1 MALATVRLNATFG
14 TGEFI
19 VAGPANLSNSAMS

>member
-1 MALATVRLNATFG
+1 MTLATVRLNGAFG

-19 VAGPANLSNSAMS
+19 VAGLVNFPNSVVS